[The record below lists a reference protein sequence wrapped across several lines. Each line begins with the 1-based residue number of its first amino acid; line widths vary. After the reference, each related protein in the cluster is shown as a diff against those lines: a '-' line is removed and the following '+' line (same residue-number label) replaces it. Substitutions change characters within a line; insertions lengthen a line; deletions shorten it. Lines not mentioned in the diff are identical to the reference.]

1 LICSKVATFSYSFS
15 FPILKTFQVKTM
27 QNGTSRGGEDM
38 NQQPSASKLGDE
50 MYSLLDTAGEDRSPV
65 FASTFVAIRSDEAG
79 KNKDF
84 SALVMRL
91 QLQEQHR
98 LSHGLRCEVATDE
111 KQAVQKLSKE
121 IAESNERKK
130 IRDSQRISLLDE
142 IEFLKSLIV
151 DCPTPSLRRV
161 AQHEVN
167 VPSYSPFPPALINQI
182 DALLSAATSRG
193 FFSLDEEES
202 PGFSV
207 LLDKTPGEGGV
218 ALPRATTSSCDQSDC
233 ASSDKND
240 EEGGTDAT
248 YYRSILAGS
257 EESSSIG
264 TSKSHYRGW
273 CGHRSSDRKES
284 RPPKIPSEITIV
296 VPKKKVT
303 HASRCWKA
311 SKTLQNEAFL
321 NLFADATEKGPARR
335 QKKAKK
341 DKSTKKGESKLK
353 KEDLHLAWL
362 VTVMYEL
369 MDKIETG
376 ESHKDFEPSNSRN
389 RAA

>member
-1 LICSKVATFSYSFS
+1 
-15 FPILKTFQVKTM
+15 
-27 QNGTSRGGEDM
+27 M

-50 MYSLLDTAGEDRSPV
+50 MYSLLDTAGEDIPV
-65 FASTFVAIRSDEAG
+65 FASTFVAIRSDDAA
-79 KNKDF
+79 KNKDL
-84 SALVMRL
+84 SALLMKRP

-98 LSHGLRCEVATDE
+98 LIHGRRCEVATDE
-111 KQAVQKLSKE
+111 KAVQRLSKE
-121 IAESNERKK
+121 IAESNEQKK
-130 IRDSQRISLLDE
+130 IRESQRISLLDE

-151 DCPTPSLRRV
+151 DCPSPSLRR
-161 AQHEVN
+161 AQHKGN
-167 VPSYSPFPPALINQI
+167 VPSYSPFPQALIDQI

-202 PGFSV
+202 PGFFV
-207 LLDKTPGEGGV
+207 ILDKTPGEGGV
-218 ALPRATTSSCDQSDC
+218 APPRTTTSCCDQSDC
-233 ASSDKND
+233 ASSDKKKND
-240 EEGGTDAT
+240 EEGDGDAA
-248 YYRSILAGS
+248 YYRSIYAGS

-273 CGHRSSDRKES
+273 CGHRSSDRKKI

-296 VPKKKVT
+296 PKKFT
-303 HASRCWKA
+303 HASRHWKA
-311 SKTLQNEAFL
+311 SKTLKKDAFL
-321 NLFADATEKGPARR
+321 NLFADATEMGPGARR

-341 DKSTKKGESKLK
+341 DKSTQKCESKLK